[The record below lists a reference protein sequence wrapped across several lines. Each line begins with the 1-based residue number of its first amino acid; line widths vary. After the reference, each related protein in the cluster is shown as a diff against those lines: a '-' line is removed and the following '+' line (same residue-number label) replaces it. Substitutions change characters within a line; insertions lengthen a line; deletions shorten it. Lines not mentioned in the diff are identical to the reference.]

1 MCRLLGIVAS
11 EPTEFRIV
19 LKEAPRS
26 LATLS
31 LEHRD
36 GWGLAI
42 YEDLGAPGWRLHKG
56 VMCASEDE
64 NFHRLAVGSRGE
76 VMVAHVRQRTV
87 GSSSLPNTH
96 PFQSGQWVFAHNG
109 TIKDQPFLRA
119 RTSPARLSE
128 LRGETDSELLFA
140 FLLTRMDAAAVSDAP
155 VGPAT
160 DVAIRDAVR
169 EMRGNAA
176 LGSYNFILSDGSSSY
191 AHRFGRTLF
200 LLERGPE
207 DAVRPR
213 RESREG
219 VVVETPWSQRRR
231 AVFVASERLTDE
243 PWEEVAEGILLRVD
257 RRPLPSWRLVD
268 ARAA

>member
-26 LATLS
+26 LAALS

-36 GWGLAI
+36 GWGIAI
-42 YEDLGAPGWRLHKG
+42 YEDLGEPGWRLHKG

-76 VMVAHVRQRTV
+76 VLVAHIRQRTV
-87 GSSSLPNTH
+87 GPSSLPNTH
-96 PFQSGQWVFAHNG
+96 PFQSGRWVFAHNG
-109 TIKDQPFLRA
+109 TIKEQGFLRD
-119 RTSPARLSE
+119 RTSKSRLAE
-128 LRGETDSELLFA
+128 LRGETDSELMFA
-140 FLLTRMDAAAVSDAP
+140 YLLTCMDASAVSDAP

-160 DVAIRDAVR
+160 DAVLRDAVR
-169 EMRGNAA
+169 ALHGRPG
-176 LGSYNFILSDGSSSY
+176 LGSYNFILSDGSTSY
-191 AHRFGRTLF
+191 AHRFGRTLYM
-200 LLERGPE
+200 LERGPE

-213 RESREG
+213 RESCEG

-231 AVFVASERLTDE
+231 AIFIASERLTDE
-243 PWEEVAEGILLRVD
+243 PWDEIAEGMLLRLD
-257 RRPLPSWRLVD
+257 RRPLPTWRLVD